1 MKDIKNVNT
10 IRMLSIDQIQ
20 KANSGHPG
28 LPLGAAPMVYQLFK
42 DHLKHNPL
50 NPTWHNRDRFILS
63 AGHGSALLY
72 SLLYLFGYGLSLED
86 LKNFRQLL
94 SKTPGHPE
102 YGHTL
107 GVEATTGPLGQGIA
121 MAVGMALAEEKL
133 ANIYNRDIKL
143 VDHYTYALVGD
154 GCLMEG
160 ISNEASSLA
169 GTLNLKKLIVL
180 YDSNNITIEGSTDLA
195 FTEDVLER
203 YKALNWDTFVVED
216 GNDLKEISKVIEAAK
231 NSLNPALIKVNT
243 QIGYGSPMAG
253 SEKTHGS
260 PLGPENIKATRK
272 FFEMKDEDFYV
283 DDEVKANF
291 SQIVESLKEKY
302 NEAMNKENAYIKKY
316 PDLYKAYM
324 DSLEIHKDYEYIDE
338 DFYKSFDK
346 PMATRATSGK
356 VLNHI
361 AKKYNNIF
369 GGSADLGPSNKSSLD
384 GEEYFS
390 KDNRAGRNLTFGV
403 RENAM
408 GAITNGML
416 LHGGLRPYCATFLVF
431 SDYMKPTIRLA
442 SLMNIPNIYILTH
455 DSIGVGEDGPTHQP
469 IEHLAML
476 RSIPNLI
483 VFRPA
488 DGRETCVAWNLA
500 MKSKNTPVALIL
512 TRQNL
517 PQLENSSKE
526 AARGAYIIKREE
538 TELEKIVIATGS
550 EVSLALEATKDM
562 KNVRVVSMPSMEL
575 FEAQTASY
583 REEILPKKIKKRIS
597 VEASSSFG
605 WQKFTGLEGKNIS
618 IDSFGISG
626 PAKEV
631 YKYFGITVE
640 NIKKTIE
647 EL

>member
-28 LPLGAAPMVYQLFK
+28 LPLGAAPMAYELFK

-50 NPTWHNRDRFILS
+50 DPTWHNRDRFILS

-216 GNDLKEISKVIEAAK
+216 GNNLEEISKAIEAAK

-272 FFEMKDEDFYV
+272 FFDMKDEDFYV

-291 SQIVESLKEKY
+291 SQIVGSLKEKY
-302 NEAMNKENAYIKKY
+302 NEAMNKENAYRKKY
-316 PDLYKAYM
+316 PDLYKAYI

-361 AKKYNNIF
+361 VQNYNNIF

-538 TELEKIVIATGS
+538 TELEKIIIATGS
-550 EVSLALEATKDM
+550 EVHLALEATKDM

-575 FEAQTASY
+575 FEAQTAKY
-583 REEILPKKIKKRIS
+583 REKILPKNIKKRLS

-631 YKYFGITVE
+631 YQYFGITVE